1 MRRGIRRYSQWPV
14 AATKPATPSAL
25 HCACTITLAR
35 NETRRKFGLDSENTA
50 FGPPAGLARTGR
62 TSASLT
68 PTEHNVADLV
78 TEECTNAAIANRLSV
93 SKRTVDK
100 HVSKFLAELE
110 LRSRIQIAGVLASPL
125 ATARMSEQ
133 TDTLAI

>member
-1 MRRGIRRYSQWPV
+1 MYDHVGAQRDSARVRARLQEHGVWPARR
-14 AATKPATPSAL
+14 
-25 HCACTITLAR
+25 AR
-35 NETRRKFGLDSENTA
+35 SDV
-50 FGPPAGLARTGR
+50 GR

-68 PTEHNVADLV
+68 PPARAVADLV

-93 SKRTVDK
+93 SKRPVDN
-100 HVSKFLAELE
+100 HVSKILAELE
-110 LRSRIQIAGVLASPL
+110 FRSHIQIAGVLASPQ